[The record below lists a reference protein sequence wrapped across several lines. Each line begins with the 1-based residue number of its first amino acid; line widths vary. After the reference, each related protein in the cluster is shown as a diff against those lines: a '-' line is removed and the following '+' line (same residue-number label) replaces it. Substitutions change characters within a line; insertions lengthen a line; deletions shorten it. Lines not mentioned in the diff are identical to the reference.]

1 METKIISDI
10 REAARL
16 LQRGEVVAF
25 PTETVY
31 GLGADATLGEAIAKI
46 FAAKGRPS
54 DNPLIVH
61 IASVE
66 QLGQVVTDVP
76 NYAKKLMDAFWPGP
90 LTLVLPKSAEIS
102 SVTTAGLSTVGVRV
116 PDHPTALR
124 LLEAANIPIAA
135 PSANVSGRPSP
146 TKAAHVFEDL
156 NGKIPA
162 ILDGGDCEIGLESTV
177 LDCTTEIPVILRP
190 GNVSKE
196 QMEAVIGRVEVS
208 APDVQNRPKSPGMKY
223 QHYAPKAPLV
233 VIQSGEARLLE
244 EMEATQNAG
253 KRIGIL
259 VAKECAGQFD
269 AHVVIPWGSLHNNE
283 LAEQELYDCLR
294 KFDHLEVDIIFAVL
308 SPEQKLSAALEN
320 RLYKAAGGNV
330 M

>member
-1 METKIISDI
+1 MDTKIISDM
-10 REAARL
+10 REAAAL
-16 LQRGEVVAF
+16 LQKGEVVAF
-25 PTETVY
+25 ATETVY
-31 GLGADATLGEAIAKI
+31 GLGADATSGEAIQKI

-61 IASVE
+61 IASTQ
-66 QLGQVVTDVP
+66 QLGQVVTAVP
-76 NYAKKLMDAFWPGP
+76 DYAKKLMDAFWPGP

-102 SVTTAGLSTVGVRV
+102 PLTTAGLSTVGVRV
-116 PDHPTALR
+116 PDHPLALR

-146 TKAAHVFEDL
+146 TKAAHVLEDL

-162 ILDGGDCEIGLESTV
+162 ILDGGDCDIGLESTV

-196 QMEAVIGRVEVS
+196 QIENLIGRVEVS
-208 APDVQNRPKSPGMKY
+208 TPDVQNSPKSPGMKY

-233 VIQSGEARLLE
+233 VVQSGEARLLKE
-244 EMEATQNAG
+244 IASAKNAE

-259 VAKECAGQFD
+259 VAKECVRQFD
-269 AHVVIPWGSLHNNE
+269 AHVVLPWGSLHNNE

-294 KFDHLEVDIIFAVL
+294 KFDHLEVDIIFAAL
-308 SPEQKLSAALEN
+308 FPEQKLSAALEN

-330 M
+330 V